1 MTQQQ
6 ATKER
11 LKSYKEVVA
20 LIRQSSQ
27 EECDAIVRI
36 LKSRD
41 SLEDACNLILERGD
55 VAAAGGDM

>member
-11 LKSYKEVVA
+11 LKSYKEVIA

-27 EECDAIVRI
+27 EDCDTIVRI

-41 SLEDACNLILERGD
+41 SLEDACNIILEGGNAAATGGD
-55 VAAAGGDM
+55 V

>member
-20 LIRQSSQ
+20 LLRQSSQ
-27 EECDAIVRI
+27 EDCDAIVRI
-36 LKSRD
+36 LKSKD
-41 SLEDACNLILERGD
+41 SLEDACNVILE
-55 VAAAGGDM
+55 GGPGGLGER